1 LLKKI
6 CIDFQGDACVIEVF
20 LGVKD
25 DLYFSIMFIRRLK
38 NKNGKTYVQVI
49 DKSLGK
55 YKVLKSMGGSEDANQ
70 LGELLKKASEWI
82 NKHTGNLEFDFA
94 QQDQLVESIFN
105 SIDSHKL
112 VGLELILGRLFDEI
126 GFNKIKDEIFR
137 QLVIYR
143 IAFPKSKLKTTQ
155 YLYRYEH
162 IDWDENMLYRYLD
175 KLHFTQKEKVQQIS
189 YEHTRKILGNDIS
202 IIFYDVTTLYFEID
216 EEDELRKT
224 GFSKEGK
231 HQNPQIVLGLL
242 VSRNGYPLAYD
253 IFEGN
258 KFEGHTMLPVIE
270 SFKKKYHLEKL
281 IVIADS
287 GLLSN
292 SNIEALQD
300 NHYEFIVGARI
311 KNENLAIQQKIL
323 ALQLNNGQST
333 CIQKGDLKLII
344 TYSDNRAR
352 KDGYNR
358 EKGIR
363 RLEKQIRKG
372 RITKSALNK
381 RGYNKFLQLTGELSV
396 TLDQSKIEQDKRWDG
411 LKGYITNTTLPDN
424 EAIENYK
431 HLWQIEKAFRI
442 TKTDLKVR
450 PIYHRL
456 PHRIEAH
463 ICISFVA
470 YKVYKELE
478 RQLREKGSTLSCRKA
493 IEIAENIF
501 EIQLELP
508 VTKKRIKKIL
518 LITEEQKLL
527 AHYFDFGC

>member
-1 LLKKI
+1 MLKR
-6 CIDFQGDACVIEVF
+6 
-20 LGVKD
+20 
-25 DLYFSIMFIRRLK
+25 LYLSSMFIRKLK
-38 NKNGKTYVQVI
+38 NSSGKTYIQVI
-49 DKSLGK
+49 DKSSGK
-55 YKVLKSMGGSEDANQ
+55 YKVLKSIGSSKDVRQIEKLIQKGND
-70 LGELLKKASEWI
+70 WI
-82 NKHTGNLEFDFA
+82 HAYTGKLEFDFTREEQFIEA
-94 QQDQLVESIFN
+94 LFN

-112 VGLELILGRLFDEI
+112 IGLELLLGRLFDEI
-126 GFNKIKDEIFR
+126 GFNEISDEIFR

-162 IDWDENMLYRYLD
+162 IDWNEDMLYRYLD
-175 KLHFTQKEKVQQIS
+175 KLHFTQKERVQQIS
-189 YEHTRKILGNDIS
+189 YKHTLKILDNTIS
-202 IIFYDVTTLYFEID
+202 IVFYDVTTLYFEID
-216 EEDELRKT
+216 QEDELRKT

-242 VSRNGYPLAYD
+242 VSKNGYPLAYD

-258 KFEGHTMLPVIE
+258 KFEGHTMLPIIE
-270 SFKKKYHLEKL
+270 AFKRNYNLEKL
-281 IVIADS
+281 VVIADS

-292 SNIEALQD
+292 DNIQQLQ
-300 NHYEFIVGARI
+300 NKQYEFILGARI
-311 KNENLAIQQKIL
+311 KNESAALQQKIL
-323 ALQLNNGQST
+323 GLKLKNGESA

-352 KDGYNR
+352 KDAYNR

-363 RLEKQIRKG
+363 RLEKQIRRGKL
-372 RITKSALNK
+372 TKAAINK
-381 RGYNKFLQLTGELSV
+381 RGYNKFLKLEAEVAVCIDKL
-396 TLDQSKIEQDKRWDG
+396 KIEQDRKWDG
-411 LKGYITNTTLPDN
+411 LKGYITNTTLSND
-424 EAIENYK
+424 EAIENYR

-456 PHRIEAH
+456 PRRIEAH
-463 ICISFVA
+463 ICISFAA

-478 RQLREKGSTLSCRKA
+478 RQLQEKKSTLTPMQA

-508 VTKKRIKKIL
+508 FTKTRIKKIL
-518 LITEEQKLL
+518 LLTKEQKLL
-527 AHYFDFGC
+527 AKTFNFGC